1 MYIKDLASTAHEMST
16 PCPKHPAHQTQVE
29 PQPITA
35 QYPLL
40 STALREPRR
49 VNKRKGPPL
58 SHNKAKKRLSKAGR
72 HVAPAVE
79 HAVASP
85 AAPET
90 LSDGMDFGV
99 DDDHDAPG
107 AAPETLSDG
116 MDFRVDDD
124 HDPPVAA
131 SSSGCWPQSG

>member
-1 MYIKDLASTAHEMST
+1 MRTTNLEMYIKDLASTAHEMST
-16 PCPKHPAHQTQVE
+16 PCPKHPAGQTQVE

-40 STALREPRR
+40 PTALREPRR

-72 HVAPAVE
+72 HVAPAVAP
-79 HAVASP
+79 AV
-85 AAPET
+85 APET
-90 LSDGMDFGV
+90 LSDGMDFPV

-107 AAPETLSDG
+107 AA
-116 MDFRVDDD
+116 
-124 HDPPVAA
+124 
-131 SSSGCWPQSG
+131 SSSGCWSQYR